1 MALPK
6 SVTGRWGNM
15 ANVISYLLFNYPED
29 SDVSDN
35 GTFKSEDYDVGPHI
49 YKPSINPHIA
59 EN

>member
-1 MALPK
+1 
-6 SVTGRWGNM
+6 M